1 VVVARGVGAMGG
13 KAHHPS
19 SSESDDWGDESW
31 IVACPC
37 GVNFDDGEKMVEC
50 DKCGV
55 WVHTHCCRVPKGL
68 TTFVCDK
75 CKSKKKK
82 QQELEEVAEVTQVLE
97 TLGQQV
103 EVFAGS
109 EQQQHQTA
117 TATNRAHEM
126 LSEERAHVHGIPGG
140 DARMFVGVS
149 KVFSQQLWKF
159 TGYVPK
165 VLHIESNELVPWPYE
180 DGFSHLLPDS
190 SSSPLHKLVQSLCT
204 LLNKKKKKKK
214 KKKKLPQ
221 YLAKDCWLSKFPHCL
236 RFFC

>member
-1 VVVARGVGAMGG
+1 VGVVVVARGVGAMGG

-19 SSESDDWGDESW
+19 SSESDDWGDGSW

-37 GVNFDDGEKMVEC
+37 GVNFDDGEEMVEC
-50 DKCGV
+50 DKCCV

-97 TLGQQV
+97 TLGHQV
-103 EVFAGS
+103 EVFASS
-109 EQQQHQTA
+109 EQQQHQT
-117 TATNRAHEM
+117 TATNTSAHEM

-165 VLHIESNELVPWPYE
+165 VLHIESNELAPWPYE

-190 SSSPLHKLVQSLCT
+190 SSPQHKLVQSLCT
-204 LLNKKKKKKK
+204 LLN
-214 KKKKLPQ
+214 
-221 YLAKDCWLSKFPHCL
+221 
-236 RFFC
+236 

>member
-1 VVVARGVGAMGG
+1 VGVVVVARGVGAMGG

-37 GVNFDDGEKMVEC
+37 GVNFDDGEEMVEC

-68 TTFVCDK
+68 AFFVCDK

-97 TLGQQV
+97 TLGHQV
-103 EVFAGS
+103 EAFASS
-109 EQQQHQTA
+109 EQQQQQT
-117 TATNRAHEM
+117 TTPITSAHEM

-165 VLHIESNELVPWPYE
+165 VLHIESNELAPWPYE

-190 SSSPLHKLVQSLCT
+190 SSSPQHKLVQSLCT
-204 LLNKKKKKKK
+204 LLN
-214 KKKKLPQ
+214 
-221 YLAKDCWLSKFPHCL
+221 
-236 RFFC
+236 

>member
-1 VVVARGVGAMGG
+1 MGVVVVARGVGAMGG

-37 GVNFDDGEKMVEC
+37 GVNFDDGEEMVEC

-68 TTFVCDK
+68 ATFVCDK

-97 TLGQQV
+97 TLGHQV
-103 EVFAGS
+103 EAFASS
-109 EQQQHQTA
+109 EQQQQQT
-117 TATNRAHEM
+117 TNPITSAHEM

-165 VLHIESNELVPWPYE
+165 VLHIESNELAPWPYE

-190 SSSPLHKLVQSLCT
+190 SSSPQHKLVQSLCT
-204 LLNKKKKKKK
+204 LLN
-214 KKKKLPQ
+214 
-221 YLAKDCWLSKFPHCL
+221 
-236 RFFC
+236 